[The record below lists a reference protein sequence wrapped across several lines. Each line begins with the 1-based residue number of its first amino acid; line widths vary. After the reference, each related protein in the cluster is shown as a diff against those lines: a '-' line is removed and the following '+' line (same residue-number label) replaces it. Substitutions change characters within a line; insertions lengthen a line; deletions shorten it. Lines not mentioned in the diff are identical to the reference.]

1 MRVLDADRAVCRR
14 FERETGTLRWLVSYS
29 ALLRPILFLMPPEAA
44 HRAGEAAMRT
54 LTFTR
59 PLRDLARRHAIPVD
73 PILRTEAL
81 GATLPSPIGLAA
93 GFDKDAHLFEAALAL
108 GFGFVEVGTVTAHA
122 QPGNEPPR
130 LARLPRDR
138 ALLNRFGFN
147 NEGAAAAARRLA
159 RRDRADGLVGA
170 NVGKSK
176 VAPLEAAAED
186 YRASTAAV
194 APVSDFLVVN
204 VSSPNTAGLRSLQD
218 PAALRPILRAV
229 VEASEGLPVLLKVAP
244 DLADPELD
252 ALVDLALEL
261 DLAGMIATNTTI
273 DRAALTHD
281 RAVAESAFEGGGIS
295 GAPLK
300 ARSLAVLRRLRARAG
315 DRLLL
320 VAAGGVETGEDAW
333 ERILAGATLVEVYT
347 AFVYGGPG
355 FPGRLAR
362 ELAEIARSQGYAR
375 VQDAVGAGATS

>member
-1 MRVLDADRAVCRR
+1 
-14 FERETGTLRWLVSYS
+14 LVSYS
-29 ALLRPILFLMPPEAA
+29 ALLRPILFLLPPEAA
-44 HRAGEAAMRT
+44 HRAGAVAMRT
-54 LTFTR
+54 MAFTG
-59 PLRDLARRHAIPVD
+59 PLRAAVRRRSVLADPV
-73 PILRTEAL
+73 LRTEAL
-81 GATLPSPIGLAA
+81 GAVLPSPIGLAA
-93 GFDKDAHLFEAALAL
+93 GFDKDAHLFPAALAL

-130 LARLPRDR
+130 LVRLPADR

-147 NEGAAAAARRLA
+147 NAGAAAAARRLA
-159 RRDRADGLVGA
+159 RRRAADGVVGA

-176 VAPLEAAAED
+176 VAELDAAAED

-204 VSSPNTAGLRSLQD
+204 VSSPNTVGLRSLQD

-229 VEASEGLPVLLKVAP
+229 TQASEGRPILLKVAP
-244 DLADPELD
+244 DLTDDELD

-261 DLAGMIATNTTI
+261 GLAGMVATNTTI

-281 RAVAESAFEGGGIS
+281 RARADAAFPGGGIS

-300 ARSLAVLRRLRARAG
+300 GRSLAVLRRLRARAG

-347 AFVYGGPG
+347 AFVYGGPA
-355 FPGRLAR
+355 FPRRVAA
-362 ELAEIARSQGYAR
+362 ELAQIARSQGYAR
-375 VQDAVGAGATS
+375 VQDAVGAGVAPS